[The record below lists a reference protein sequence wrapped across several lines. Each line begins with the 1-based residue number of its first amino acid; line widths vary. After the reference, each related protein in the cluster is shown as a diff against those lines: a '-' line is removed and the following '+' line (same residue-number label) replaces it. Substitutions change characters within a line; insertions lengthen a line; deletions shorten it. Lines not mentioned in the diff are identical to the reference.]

1 MTSLVA
7 LVNYKERRRQRGM
20 DKHQM
25 EKEKEETANRKM
37 EKKTTIFFSNSMNSK
52 PKSKGTSRKNKM
64 KQNFDH
70 QMLN

>member
-1 MTSLVA
+1 MTGLVA

-25 EKEKEETANRKM
+25 EKEKEETANRKRK
-37 EKKTTIFFSNSMNSK
+37 KKTTIFFSNSMNSK
-52 PKSKGTSRKNKM
+52 PKSNGTSRKNKM

-70 QMLN
+70 QKLN